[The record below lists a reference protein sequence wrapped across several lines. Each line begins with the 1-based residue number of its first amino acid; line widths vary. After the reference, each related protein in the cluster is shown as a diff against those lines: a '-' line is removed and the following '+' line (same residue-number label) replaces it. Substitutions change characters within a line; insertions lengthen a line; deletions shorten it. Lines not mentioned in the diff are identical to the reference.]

1 MTERGYRNWLSVM
14 SHSDSEPYPTAG
26 ELRQMEANAQA
37 LANIDRIERLLAA
50 QVGTTTNN
58 TETEHSNA

>member
-1 MTERGYRNWLSVM
+1 MN
-14 SHSDSEPYPTAG
+14 A
-26 ELRQMEANAQA
+26 ELRRMEANAQA

-50 QVGTTTNN
+50 QVGTTKSTTNN